1 MWAKS
6 FVQDVRMM
14 GGWLNAPLLSTEIDS
29 LASIEECNSPTR
41 RTVHIAKV
49 SGQAIN
55 HLLELSKYLLALI
68 EL

>member
-6 FVQDVRMM
+6 FVQGVRWV
-14 GGWLNAPLLSTEIDS
+14 GG

-41 RTVHIAKV
+41 RTVLIAKV

-55 HLLELSKYLLALI
+55 HLLDLSKYLLALI
-68 EL
+68 WL